1 MRFSMPQ
8 VILLNPPQTVKRGFS
23 KAMKGALAKAIKHW
37 HTRFLPRHFRA
48 GAFAR
53 YGYKKRH
60 IRRRRFIHR
69 GRKPKYPGEIYGTAT
84 PLVDTGLLRDQ
95 ATRWIYI
102 RGTSKMMTGRMT
114 VPWYTRVK
122 GWRGRG
128 PDKVKELLTTTAEE
142 GAFLRTLI
150 GRHIHR
156 AIGARHHR
164 RVVTL

>member
-1 MRFSMPQ
+1 MPQ
-8 VILLNPPQTVKRGFS
+8 VVLLNPPQTLKRGYA
-23 KAMKGALAKAIKHW
+23 KAMKAALTKAVQHW

-53 YGYKKRH
+53 YGYKKRYH
-60 IRRRRFIHR
+60 RESSLTRSQRRMGKVFTHN
-69 GRKPKYPGEIYGTAT
+69 PV
-84 PLVDTGLLRDQ
+84 PLVETGLLRDQ
-95 ATRWIYI
+95 ATRWIYA

-114 VPWYTRVK
+114 VPWYTPLK

-128 PDKVKELLTTTAEE
+128 PDKVKELLTTTPEE
-142 GAFLRTLI
+142 AAQLRTLI
-150 GRHIHR
+150 GRHINR